1 MEEELKRLQHM
12 HERALRSAQR
22 QEDSRRKRLHLSET
36 HSEERKQL
44 NASIERKRL
53 AVLAKGK
60 KQKLILKRR
69 LAKRNQQ
76 ILLTAEETA
85 ERQALIKQQRLQELK
100 TAKQKD
106 EERVR
111 AKEKKMSQYAIQR
124 KRLNERA
131 MQRAQKIRER
141 QSEANTQETRNIAER
156 MEARLSKT
164 AKMQQ
169 AVIAAIKTAKG
180 RKNRKWKERVVFTK
194 ARPDFRAAA
203 AQARIADK
211 YKKIED
217 RKMAANTLAKHRKM
231 LQDKLLFQKAQWA
244 KEYNDKSA
252 LKKKPEQARIH
263 SGSRITKNDV
273 VHSPIRAF
281 GEVHSASSSPALSP
295 RPGTPGKARPA
306 SARLASG
313 GSESKVR
320 SPEPASKTP

>member
-1 MEEELKRLQHM
+1 MEEELKRLQHI

-85 ERQALIKQQRLQELK
+85 EREALIKQQRLQELN
-100 TAKQKD
+100 TAKRKD

-111 AKEKKMSQYAIQR
+111 AKEKKMSQYAVQR

-131 MQRAQKIRER
+131 MQRAQEIRER
-141 QSEANTQETRNIAER
+141 QSEANTQETKNIAER
-156 MEARLSKT
+156 MEARLNKT
-164 AKMQQ
+164 AKMQK
-169 AVIAAIKTAKG
+169 AVITAIKNAKG

-211 YKKIED
+211 
-217 RKMAANTLAKHRKM
+217 
-231 LQDKLLFQKAQWA
+231 
-244 KEYNDKSA
+244 
-252 LKKKPEQARIH
+252 
-263 SGSRITKNDV
+263 
-273 VHSPIRAF
+273 
-281 GEVHSASSSPALSP
+281 
-295 RPGTPGKARPA
+295 
-306 SARLASG
+306 
-313 GSESKVR
+313 
-320 SPEPASKTP
+320 